1 MRHVIFAAAL
11 LGSVFF
17 PIAAHAAEG
26 AADNTSAAVAV
37 PTVVPFAEGAVIA
50 GAVKREC
57 KLGEKL
63 STFIKES
70 GQEQGIAVTQV
81 AEINAKAPGRTLVVE
96 ISDSMAGGNAFIGH
110 HTYTTV
116 KGKLYQDG
124 AEVGNFIGRRNSM
137 GGAFGAF
144 KGNCAVLGRTVQA
157 LGSDIAGWLAQPGKD
172 SQLGD
177 LN

>member
-17 PIAAHAAEG
+17 PVAHATEG
-26 AADNTSAAVAV
+26 TAGNTSAAVAV

-57 KLGEKL
+57 RLGEKL

-81 AEINAKAPGRTLVVE
+81 AEVDAKAPGRTLVVE
-96 ISDSMAGGNAFIGH
+96 ITDSMAGGNAFIGH

-124 AEVGNFIGRRNSM
+124 AELGNFVGRRNSM

-144 KGNCAVLGRTVQA
+144 KGNCAVLGRTVQV
-157 LGSDIAGWLAQPGKD
+157 LGSDIASWLAHPGKD

-177 LN
+177 LE

>member
-1 MRHVIFAAAL
+1 MRHFVFAAAL
-11 LGSVFF
+11 LGSGVFCV
-17 PIAAHAAEG
+17 AHAAEAG
-26 AADNTSAAVAV
+26 AGNASAPVSV
-37 PTVVPFAEGAVIA
+37 QTVVPFAEGAVIA

-63 STFIKES
+63 SAFIKES
-70 GQEQGIAVTQV
+70 GAEKGVAVTQV
-81 AEINAKAPGRTLVVE
+81 AEASASAPGRVLVVE
-96 ISDSMAGGNAFIGH
+96 IADSAAGGNAFIGH

-144 KGNCAVLGRTVQA
+144 KGICAVLGRTVQA